1 MPDDFPR
8 DRPHLFLGANGE
20 TEPYRRPAQ
29 VINAPA
35 LPQRDRIAHAAA
47 LEQAIGIALNAARQQ
62 LADRDTAIA
71 AGTPGFYLEVEL
83 PGSERAGIDQ
93 LADQRQKMEVVAV
106 REPAVAGGPLLA
118 SVFVPARAEDYYL
131 KKVEAYRTRESPSG
145 RPRNE
150 ALVTRLQTVRLATA
164 RSLFTDEDALF
175 PQDPAAHV
183 WWEVWLREGRR
194 EVFERVAQAL
204 NTTFK
209 PHAVR
214 FPEREVMLALCDT
227 HTLDR
232 LVGHSDVVAELRR
245 AKDTPSFFMGL
256 GGAEQRA
263 WSDDALARIAPPED
277 LNTVVCLLD
286 SGVHRAHPLIEPMLA
301 EADCHTINPSWG
313 TDDTAAWQGH
323 GTRMAGIAI
332 YGNLVA
338 VLIGNGLLAPPYRL
352 ESVRILPPPAGPAN
366 DPDLYGASPGRRSRA
381 RRCKRLSGVVPSRWQ

>member
-8 DRPHLFLGANGE
+8 DRPHLFLGANGQ

-35 LPQRDRIAHAAA
+35 LPQRDRLAHAAA
-47 LEQAIGIALNAARQQ
+47 LEQAIGIALSAARQQ

-83 PGSERAGIDQ
+83 PRSERAGIDQ
-93 LADQRQKMEVVAV
+93 LADRRQKMEVVAV
-106 REPAVAGGPLLA
+106 REPVVAGGPLFA
-118 SVFVPARAEDYYL
+118 SVFVPARAEEYYL

-164 RSLFTDEDALF
+164 RSLFTDEDPLF

-183 WWEVWLREGRR
+183 WREVWLREGRR

-204 NTTFK
+204 NVTFK

-232 LVGHSDVVAELRR
+232 LVAHSDVVAELRK

-263 WSDDALARIAPPED
+263 WSDDALAPRHPKAQTPLSACSTAVFIAPIP
-277 LNTVVCLLD
+277 
-286 SGVHRAHPLIEPMLA
+286 
-301 EADCHTINPSWG
+301 
-313 TDDTAAWQGH
+313 
-323 GTRMAGIAI
+323 
-332 YGNLVA
+332 
-338 VLIGNGLLAPPYRL
+338 
-352 ESVRILPPPAGPAN
+352 
-366 DPDLYGASPGRRSRA
+366 
-381 RRCKRLSGVVPSRWQ
+381 